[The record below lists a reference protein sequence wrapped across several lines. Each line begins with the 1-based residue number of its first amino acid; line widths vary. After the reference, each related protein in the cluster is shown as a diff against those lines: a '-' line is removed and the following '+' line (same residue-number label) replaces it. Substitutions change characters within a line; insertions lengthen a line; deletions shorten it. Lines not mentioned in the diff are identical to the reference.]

1 MEYQLIRSRRKTL
14 AICVQRG
21 GAVVIRAPLKMTN
34 TTIEA
39 FVQSRQGWIREKS
52 AQMAALAEEE
62 HRELELTEGSAL
74 PLLGREYP
82 VLFGDRTAFD
92 GVHFVLCSDSPE
104 NRKKE
109 LIRLYQSLAEGDLP
123 ARVSCFSGLTGWT
136 HSGVRIGKANTYWGS
151 CSGKNKLNFSWKLI
165 LAEPA
170 LVDYVVV
177 HELAHTVEHN
187 HSANFWRLVQGVLP
201 DFRERRAKLGALA
214 KALQKQG
221 WNE

>member
-21 GAVVIRAPLKMTN
+21 GSVVIRAPLKMAN
-34 TTIEA
+34 ATIEA
-39 FVQSRQGWIREKS
+39 FVQSRRNWIREKS
-52 AQMAALAEEE
+52 DQMAELAE
-62 HRELELTEGSAL
+62 HREFEIVEGSAL

-82 VLFGDRTAFD
+82 VLFGSRTMFD
-92 GVHFVLCSDSPE
+92 GNQFVLCSDSPE

-109 LIRLYQSLAEGDLP
+109 LIRLYQALAEKYLSG
-123 ARVSCFSGLTGWT
+123 RVSYFSGLTGWT
-136 HSGVRIGKANTYWGS
+136 HTGVRIGKSNTYWGS

-170 LVDYVVV
+170 LVDYVIV

-187 HSANFWRLVQGVLP
+187 HSANFWRLVQSLLP
-201 DFRERRAKLGALA
+201 DYRERRAKLGALA
-214 KALQKQG
+214 KTLQKQG
-221 WNE
+221 WN